1 LNAHLKEWNRE
12 MLYAWIGFLRPEV
25 ESIPA
30 SVQES
35 ATDFLSQPLI
45 NIRAGGQLHD
55 ASGKCVGMLMIFEH
69 DNRAAAEALVNESPY
84 RKAGLYEDYR
94 LYEFANEIG

>member
-1 LNAHLKEWNRE
+1 

-45 NIRAGGQLHD
+45 NIRAAGQLRD
-55 ASGKCVGMLMIFEH
+55 ASGKCEGMLMLFEH
-69 DNRAAAEALVNESPY
+69 DSRAAAEALVNDSPFL
-84 RKAGLYEDYR
+84 KAGLYESHR
-94 LYEFANEIG
+94 LYEFANEVG

>member
-1 LNAHLKEWNRE
+1 
-12 MLYAWIGFLRPEV
+12 MLYAWMGFLRPEV

-30 SVQES
+30 SVQVDV
-35 ATDFLSQPLI
+35 TQFLSQPLI
-45 NIRAGGQLHD
+45 SIRAGGQLRD

-69 DNRAAAEALVNESPY
+69 DTRAAAEAFVMDSPFQ
-84 RKAGLYEDYR
+84 KAGLYEDHR